1 MFSSQTELLF
11 WRVAVNR
18 PTFKFLCI
26 WYDAIFTDSQSSSG
40 DVHVFMSS
48 FSEKADAEISMSI
61 TRASAC
67 VVNETARLRHSHRD
81 TQNMQDLYL
90 NNLFV
95 A

>member
-1 MFSSQTELLF
+1 
-11 WRVAVNR
+11 
-18 PTFKFLCI
+18 
-26 WYDAIFTDSQSSSG
+26 
-40 DVHVFMSS
+40 MSS